1 MVSVGDAIESSNAR
15 WTFGGNVCNIFDQ
28 HVRKSVPLYD
38 LGHSLICQLSDFFIY
53 ENAVCYELG
62 CSTGELLIQLARR
75 NADKPGAKFI
85 GIDIEEKMT
94 QKAVDKSRE
103 LTNIQFICDDILHHE
118 YEKADMIVAYYTIQF
133 IRPAKRQALFDLI
146 YRSLNWGGAFLLF
159 EKVRG
164 PDARFQDIIS
174 AMYTDYKLEQ
184 GYSEAEIL
192 HKAKS
197 LKGILEPFS
206 TQGNLDLLKR
216 AGFEDTMTIMKSM
229 CFEGF
234 FAIK

>member
-1 MVSVGDAIESSNAR
+1 MVSVGDTIESGNAR
-15 WTFGGNVCNIFDQ
+15 WSFGGNVCDIFDQ

-62 CSTGELLIQLARR
+62 CSTGELLIQLASR
-75 NADKPGAKFI
+75 NADKAGARFI
-85 GIDIEEKMT
+85 GIDIEANMI
-94 QKAVDKSRE
+94 QKADDKSRD
-103 LTNIQFICDDILHHE
+103 LTNIQFVSDDVLHHE

-133 IRPAKRQALFDLI
+133 IRPAKRQTLFDLI

-174 AMYTDYKLEQ
+174 TMYSDYKIEQ
-184 GYSEAEIL
+184 GYSESEIVN
-192 HKAKS
+192 KTRS

-206 TQGNLDLLKR
+206 SQGNLDLLSR
-216 AGFEDTMTIMKSM
+216 AGFKDYMTIMKSM

>member
-1 MVSVGDAIESSNAR
+1 MATVGDAIKAENAR
-15 WTFGGNVCNIFDQ
+15 WSFGGDVCDIFDQ
-28 HVRKSVPLYD
+28 HVRKSIPLYE
-38 LGHSLICQLSDFFIY
+38 LGHSLICQLSDFFMY
-53 ENAVCYELG
+53 ENTVCYELG
-62 CSTGELLIQLARR
+62 CSTGELLIKLARR
-75 NADKPGAKFI
+75 NADKPGARFI
-85 GIDIEEKMT
+85 GIDIEGNMI
-94 QKAVDKSRE
+94 QKAMQKSQDV
-103 LTNIQFICDDILHHE
+103 TNAQFICDDILHYE

-133 IRPAKRQALFDLI
+133 IRPAKRQILFDTI

-174 AMYTDYKLEQ
+174 AMYTDYKIEQ
-184 GYSEAEIL
+184 GYSEQEIV

-197 LKGILEPFS
+197 LKGVLEPFS
-206 TQGNLDLLKR
+206 TQGNLDLIRR
-216 AGFEDTMTIMKSM
+216 AGFEDYMTIMKTM

>member
-1 MVSVGDAIESSNAR
+1 MAAVGDAIESGNAR
-15 WTFGGNVCNIFDQ
+15 WSFSGNVCDIFDQ

-53 ENAVCYELG
+53 DNAVCYELG
-62 CSTGELLIQLARR
+62 CSTGELLTQLAHR
-75 NADKPGAKFI
+75 NVDKAGARFI
-85 GIDIEEKMT
+85 GIDIEKNMI

-103 LTNIQFICDDILHHE
+103 LTNIQFVCDDILHHE

-133 IRPAKRQALFDLI
+133 IRPAKRQALFDII
-146 YRSLNWGGAFLLF
+146 YKSLNWGGAFLLF

-174 AMYTDYKLEQ
+174 AMYTDYKLAQ
-184 GYSEAEIL
+184 GYSEAEIVN
-192 HKAKS
+192 KAKS

-206 TQGNLDLLKR
+206 SLGNQDMLRR
-216 AGFEDTMTIMKSM
+216 AGFEDFMTIMKSM